1 MPASR
6 RSVRRLRRARLRRT
20 QHAAAARSRSRS
32 QVSTSA
38 LERASFKHQ
47 AVSTDLTTVS
57 LKLYPIGG
65 RISTYRY
72 FCISVSVRAYGF
84 IARPAALRSE
94 KKCRALPGG
103 SVKIGIIRACRAV
116 VVFSFASG
124 HTLLLA
130 RDGPRATARRTHRQ
144 SGSHPTHT
152 AERALSKA
160 HPRQNQTDC
169 PCPRA
174 TSHTLD
180 ARAQSHRT

>member
-32 QVSTSA
+32 QVSTSG
-38 LERASFKHQ
+38 LERASFRHQ

-94 KKCRALPGG
+94 KKCRALQGG
-103 SVKIGIIRACRAV
+103 SVKIGITRAV

-130 RDGPRATARRTHRQ
+130 RDGPRATARRTHQ

-152 AERALSKA
+152 AERGHSSFALCGLS
-160 HPRQNQTDC
+160 
-169 PCPRA
+169 
-174 TSHTLD
+174 
-180 ARAQSHRT
+180 AQ